1 MGLPKIAILIC
12 SFNESKTLAKVV
24 RDASKF
30 GKVLVIND
38 GSTDNTKEMIK
49 KFKVFKINNTVNEG
63 YENCINKGLRFLK
76 SKKFEY
82 VITMDADGQHK
93 VSDLSKIYNFIKS
106 RKYDLVISK
115 RSKLHK
121 FSEKL
126 LSFHTKKKLGFSDIL
141 SGLKGYKLSLF
152 SKKNLELNLKND
164 VAGTN
169 YLLDSIK
176 RKKKIIEI
184 LISSHRRKFGNS
196 KFYSK
201 IQNNMRVF
209 MLILKIPYLN
219 E

>member
-93 VSDLSKIYNFIKS
+93 ISDLSKIYNFI
-106 RKYDLVISK
+106 RV
-115 RSKLHK
+115 
-121 FSEKL
+121 E
-126 LSFHTKKKLGFSDIL
+126 
-141 SGLKGYKLSLF
+141 
-152 SKKNLELNLKND
+152 
-164 VAGTN
+164 
-169 YLLDSIK
+169 
-176 RKKKIIEI
+176 
-184 LISSHRRKFGNS
+184 
-196 KFYSK
+196 
-201 IQNNMRVF
+201 NM
-209 MLILKIPYLN
+209 I
-219 E
+219 